1 MPVEVMLLVLLGA
14 LLHASWNA
22 MVRSSQDK
30 LLDTVLIV
38 TGAGIV
44 ALAGL
49 PFMAMPAPAS
59 WPYLAASVLVHVGY
73 FALVAMAYHDGE
85 LSFAY
90 PLMRGTAPMFSAI
103 AAALL
108 LDESPSLNGWLGIL
122 FICGGVLLLAFD
134 ALRTRTFSGK
144 AASYAFGNAAIIVIY
159 TLIDG
164 MGARLSGAAFSYTA
178 WMLMLTAIPM
188 LAACRMKLRPA
199 VFGYLS
205 ANWRKA
211 LLGGALSLG
220 AYGLALW
227 AMTRAPI
234 ALVAALRE
242 TSVVF
247 ALLIAALFMRER
259 ITRLRYGA
267 VAVVLA
273 GVVAMRLG

>member
-49 PFMAMPAPAS
+49 PFMVMPAPAS

-122 FICGGVLLLAFD
+122 LICGGVLLLAFD
-134 ALRTRTFSGK
+134 ALRTGSFSGK
-144 AASYAFGNAAIIVIY
+144 AASYAFGNAAVIVIY

-188 LAACRMKLRPA
+188 LAACRMKLRPE

>member
-134 ALRTRTFSGK
+134 ALRTGTFSGK
-144 AASYAFGNAAIIVIY
+144 AASYAFGNAAVIVIY

-188 LAACRMKLRPA
+188 LAACRMKLRPE

>member
-49 PFMAMPAPAS
+49 PFMDMPAPAS
-59 WPYLAASVLVHVGY
+59 WPYLAVSVLVHVGY

-90 PLMRGTAPMFSAI
+90 PLMRGTALMFSAI

-122 FICGGVLLLAFD
+122 LICGGVLLLAFD
-134 ALRTRTFSGK
+134 ALRAGTFSGK
-144 AASYAFGNAAIIVIY
+144 AASYAFGNAAVIVIY

-188 LAACRMKLRPA
+188 LAACRMKLRPE

-227 AMTRAPI
+227 AMTRTPI

-247 ALLIAALFMRER
+247 ALLIAALFMREH

-273 GVVAMRLG
+273 GVLAMRLG